1 MSPDPAPTRP
11 PTLGPA
17 AASPLPAGCRH
28 VVIEGPI
35 GVGKTSLARRLAA
48 RIDARLVLEQPQD
61 NPFLER
67 FYRDSARYAL
77 PTQMFFLFQRA
88 QQMRDLAQQDL
99 FAQRTVADFL
109 LDKDRLFAR
118 LTLAPDELRL
128 YEQMLAHLAPQ
139 APAPDLVIYLQ
150 ASADT
155 LVERVGRRA
164 LAAEAGISEAYLHA
178 LTEAYVRFFH
188 DYDAAPLLIVN
199 TEHLNPIDRDADF
212 DLLLSRIEKMRGRRE
227 HFNLA

>member
-1 MSPDPAPTRP
+1 MTA
-11 PTLGPA
+11 PA
-17 AASPLPAGCRH
+17 ALPPHYRH
-28 VVIEGPI
+28 IVIEGPI

-48 RIDARLVLEQPQD
+48 ATDARLLLEQPQE

-99 FAQRTVADFL
+99 FERLTIADFL
-109 LDKDRLFAR
+109 LDKDRLFAQ
-118 LTLAPDELRL
+118 LTLAADELRL
-128 YEQMLAHLAPQ
+128 YEQMHAHLAPQ
-139 APAPDLVIYLQ
+139 APAPDLVICLQ
-150 ASADT
+150 APAQ
-155 LVERVGRRA
+155 LLIERVGRRGIG
-164 LAAEAGISEAYLHA
+164 AEAGISEAYLHA
-178 LTEAYVRFFH
+178 LNDAYVRFFH

-212 DLLLSRIEKMRGRRE
+212 ALLLERIGRMRGRRE
-227 HFNLA
+227 VFNLAG

>member
-1 MSPDPAPTRP
+1 MNAADSTSRAAPA
-11 PTLGPA
+11 
-17 AASPLPAGCRH
+17 LPGGLRH
-28 VVIEGPI
+28 IVIEGPI

-48 RIDARLVLEQPQD
+48 RLGAALVLEQPQD

-109 LDKDRLFAR
+109 LDKDRLFAQ
-118 LTLAPDELRL
+118 LNLAADELPL

-139 APAPDLVIYLQ
+139 SPAPDLVIYLQ
-150 ASADT
+150 ASPDA
-155 LVERVGRRA
+155 LIERVGRRA
-164 LAAEAGISEAYLHA
+164 VAAEAGISEAYLRA
-178 LTEAYVRFFH
+178 LIDAYVRFFH